1 MEKETTGLAC
11 AICESRKE
19 KRFCPAVHDRICP
32 QCCGNEREVT
42 LDCPSDCPYLQQ
54 ARKNELPR
62 DLAGVDPEALL
73 PEVEV
78 KERFLYERE
87 PLIAG
92 LTFAVMNVARRE
104 RGMVDRDVLA
114 TLTSLARSYLT
125 SVRSGLVVETPTA
138 SPGQQALLDEVQKML
153 AEYRKVEAE
162 HVGHSTLKE
171 SDVLQALVF
180 LVRMGHAH
188 SSGRPKSRAFLD
200 FVAAQFPEPKTV
212 IASPGEGGSRIVRP

>member
-1 MEKETTGLAC
+1 MSC

-19 KRFCPAVHDRICP
+19 KRFCPAVHERICP

-42 LDCPSDCPYLQQ
+42 LDCPSECTYLQQ

-62 DLAGVDPEALL
+62 DLSEVEQEALL

-78 KERFLYERE
+78 RERFLYERE

-104 RGMVDRDVLA
+104 RGMVDREALSA
-114 TLTSLARSYLT
+114 LTSLARRYQT
-125 SVRSGLVVETPTA
+125 SIRSGLVVEAPTA
-138 SPGQQALLDEVQKML
+138 SPTQQALVGEMEKML
-153 AEYRKVEAE
+153 AEYRQVEAE
-162 HVGHSTLKE
+162 HLGHSTLRE
-171 SDVLQALVF
+171 PEVLQALVF

-200 FVAAQFPEPKTV
+200 FIAAQFPEEKTV
-212 IASPGEGGSRIVRP
+212 IASPGEGGSRIVMP